1 MLLLATLGKVVIANE
16 KYKAVVRPQAYDVLG
31 ILISLIGGLCSMT
44 CSLLLPSLF
53 FACLYWRDLGP
64 VGRCGT
70 VLLLVFGVSMLVLI
84 VTINLFALLQQ
95 LQCRQASGIA
105 C

>member
-1 MLLLATLGKVVIANE
+1 M
-16 KYKAVVRPQAYDVLG
+16 YDVLG

-53 FACLYWRDLGP
+53 FACLYWFELGP
-64 VGRCGT
+64 AARGGIIA
-70 VLLLVFGVSMLVLI
+70 LLSFGMGMLVLI
-84 VTINLFALLQQ
+84 VALNLRALLRI
-95 LQCRQASGIA
+95 LECRRNGGIA